1 MTNTMEIKK
10 MKTGKTTTH
19 STLSKIVVYSLLI
32 LYLCWVLVPFAVIFV
47 TSLTPSVE
55 LVKSMSFIWW
65 PETPTVDAYKLIF
78 KDYFGFNSN
87 YLSLMKG
94 FVNTLMLTIPTMLVN
109 LFVSGLSAFAFAKL
123 EFPFRDKL
131 FIGIVAIMMIPTA
144 VMTLPSF
151 LYYDA
156 LGWSATAL
164 PIIIPGMFGSVG
176 MVFFLRQFIA
186 LIPNSI
192 IEAAR
197 IDGSNVLSIYLKIII
212 PLSIPAFV
220 TQIIFSFVSGYNAYQ
235 GPLLYLTARPDLQ
248 PLQLVLSQL
257 QAFFGDNKA
266 VVCASCLIAMMPLI
280 LIYIASQKYFMENLS
295 ASGLK
300 D

>member
-1 MTNTMEIKK
+1 MTNTLKIKK
-10 MKTGKTTTH
+10 MKSNKRTSH
-19 STLSKIVVYSLLI
+19 STISKIIVYTLLT
-32 LYLCWVLVPFAVIFV
+32 LYLLWVLVPFIVVLV
-47 TSLTPSVE
+47 TSITPPTE
-55 LVKSMSFIWW
+55 LISSMSFIWW
-65 PETPTVDAYKLIF
+65 PKEPTIKAYKTIF
-78 KDYFGFNSN
+78 QSYFSISSEF
-87 YLSLMKG
+87 LSLMKG
-94 FVNTLMLTIPTMLVN
+94 FVNTLLLTIPTMLVN
-109 LFVSGLSAFAFAKL
+109 LFVSGLSAFSFAKL
-123 EFPFRDKL
+123 KFPFKDKL
-131 FIGIVAIMMIPTA
+131 FIAIVAIMMIPTA

-186 LIPNSI
+186 LIPDSI

-197 IDGSNVLSIYLKIII
+197 IDGSNIFSIYIKMII

-235 GPLLYLTARPDLQ
+235 GPLLYLSTRPDLQ
-248 PLQLVLSQL
+248 PLQLVLVQL
-257 QAFFGDNKA
+257 QGFFGDNKA
-266 VVCASCLIAMMPLI
+266 IVCASCVIAMSPLI
-280 LIYIASQKYFMENLS
+280 LIYIASQKYFMENVS